1 MESLRSQLAKGLLM
15 VPEFDPAKV
24 ANSAF
29 CRNWCIAKGEEES
42 CTIYG
47 PNTLLLPIFRG
58 LRVRVG
64 IHTGLAEEVEI
75 NPVTRRVVY
84 GGQVAKIA
92 KAVSDA
98 PSGGQI
104 VISGD
109 TLAEV
114 RSVHDL
120 MTRVAHLCAGWR
132 HGEAMGDPTMPAAM
146 SVMSL
151 GSHLLSDPPP
161 MPPPPPEE
169 QHASGEIVEAVGS
182 QATLGDG
189 SRRSTLES
197 KTFGEHYIDV
207 TGGSA
212 IKRMSFLN
220 CELPPGL
227 GSESSWNRRSSDLVS
242 SSAAQDWN
250 QVGDDIESESANDE
264 ARLIEE
270 QLAWEHELRHGV
282 ELIMVVPWPLKSRA
296 LYYPPVSSKKVL
308 TSAWNMAPAAEGVT
322 ILFTFLEGASKLKEL
337 GKEVAR
343 EALWRLQAV
352 VRSHLTHHNGYEVEV
367 EEGNFVCAFHTA
379 SDSVKFAIAV
389 QNMLVHMP
397 WSLDVLGQPWASEQR
412 TATNEV
418 IFRGPRLAIGMC
430 TGNAMRVQPCIRT
443 GKMEY
448 YGPIMNH
455 AARVAVAAHGGQVL
469 LHESTWME
477 LRSDGADLAED
488 EVLYRNM
495 GRHTLK
501 GISRNVYIIQAISAR
516 LGSRAFPPIK
526 TKSSTLESDAPV
538 MSIGELDDYLAG
550 VGGMKHPV
558 PRDTAVSGSL
568 KMPDASLAVKSFQKV
583 KLALETVL
591 PTRGRRIKDAARAAL
606 GLKRIQTSVDVLSS
620 QGSQFVNV
628 VDAVA
633 TFKRRRDRRASAP
646 APGDGSQE
654 SLVGGSATP
663 GTRVDNWVADPN
675 TPGTES
681 ASTGAIAR
689 WGAETERA

>member
-1 MESLRSQLAKGLLM
+1 
-15 VPEFDPAKV
+15 
-24 ANSAF
+24 
-29 CRNWCIAKGEEES
+29 
-42 CTIYG
+42 
-47 PNTLLLPIFRG
+47 
-58 LRVRVG
+58 
-64 IHTGLAEEVEI
+64 
-75 NPVTRRVVY
+75 
-84 GGQVAKIA
+84 
-92 KAVSDA
+92 
-98 PSGGQI
+98 
-104 VISGD
+104 
-109 TLAEV
+109 
-114 RSVHDL
+114 
-120 MTRVAHLCAGWR
+120 
-132 HGEAMGDPTMPAAM
+132 
-146 SVMSL
+146 
-151 GSHLLSDPPP
+151 
-161 MPPPPPEE
+161 
-169 QHASGEIVEAVGS
+169 
-182 QATLGDG
+182 
-189 SRRSTLES
+189 
-197 KTFGEHYIDV
+197 
-207 TGGSA
+207 
-212 IKRMSFLN
+212 
-220 CELPPGL
+220 
-227 GSESSWNRRSSDLVS
+227 
-242 SSAAQDWN
+242 
-250 QVGDDIESESANDE
+250 
-264 ARLIEE
+264 
-270 QLAWEHELRHGV
+270 
-282 ELIMVVPWPLKSRA
+282 
-296 LYYPPVSSKKVL
+296 
-308 TSAWNMAPAAEGVT
+308 
-322 ILFTFLEGASKLKEL
+322 
-337 GKEVAR
+337 
-343 EALWRLQAV
+343 
-352 VRSHLTHHNGYEVEV
+352 
-367 EEGNFVCAFHTA
+367 
-379 SDSVKFAIAV
+379 
-389 QNMLVHMP
+389 
-397 WSLDVLGQPWASEQR
+397 
-412 TATNEV
+412 
-418 IFRGPRLAIGMC
+418 MC